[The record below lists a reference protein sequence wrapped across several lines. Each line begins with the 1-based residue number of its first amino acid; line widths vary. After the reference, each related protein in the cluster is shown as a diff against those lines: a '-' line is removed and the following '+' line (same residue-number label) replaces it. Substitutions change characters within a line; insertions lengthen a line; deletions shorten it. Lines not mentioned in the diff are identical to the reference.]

1 MSKSSV
7 ISTVYVG
14 LHRLKLKQIGLTGWT
29 KSQELLHPSWI
40 LTCIRCTLYFSSP
53 WTGYLLSYD
62 ESISNGKSFIFFFWQ
77 LDSGKDDNDKIYDP
91 SGASFSRP
99 LNNSGSTPDYM
110 RFNRVDSV
118 SKILRE
124 VPGNDQCAECSA
136 SDPDWASLNL
146 GILICIECSGIHRN
160 LGVHISK
167 VYAFC
172 NIMKARMYLLYFC
185 LYFRPLTLD
194 VHLILY

>member
-62 ESISNGKSFIFFFWQ
+62 ESISNGKSFIFFFGSWIREKMIMIKFMIPLVHLLVDLLITVEVLQ
-77 LDSGKDDNDKIYDP
+77 ITWDSTGWILFPRFWGKYLAMINV
-91 SGASFSRP
+91 
-99 LNNSGSTPDYM
+99 LN
-110 RFNRVDSV
+110 VV
-118 SKILRE
+118 L
-124 VPGNDQCAECSA
+124 
-136 SDPDWASLNL
+136 
-146 GILICIECSGIHRN
+146 
-160 LGVHISK
+160 
-167 VYAFC
+167 
-172 NIMKARMYLLYFC
+172 
-185 LYFRPLTLD
+185 LTLIG
-194 VHLILY
+194 HLWILAS